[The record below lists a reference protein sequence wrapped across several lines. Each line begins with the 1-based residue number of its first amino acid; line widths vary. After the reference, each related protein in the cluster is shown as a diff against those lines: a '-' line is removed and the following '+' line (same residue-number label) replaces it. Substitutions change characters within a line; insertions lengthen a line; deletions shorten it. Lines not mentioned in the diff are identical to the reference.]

1 MRTGGGS
8 SEQPTEIPVHSS
20 NGSGEEP
27 KKKTEVRER
36 GGERGGRKD
45 LLKSQKMENAK
56 PKDRIIWEEKEVG
69 DKKRRQRERQTAG
82 EARGPGNEI

>member
-1 MRTGGGS
+1 MEAAKNR
-8 SEQPTEIPVHSS
+8 
-20 NGSGEEP
+20 
-27 KKKTEVRER
+27 KKKQKVRER
-36 GGERGGRKD
+36 GGEKRGRKD

-56 PKDRIIWEEKEVG
+56 TKDRIIWEEKEVG

>member
-27 KKKTEVRER
+27 KKKQKVRER

-56 PKDRIIWEEKEVG
+56 SKERIIWEEKEEAT
-69 DKKRRQRERQTAG
+69 KREANSRRSKRTRE
-82 EARGPGNEI
+82 

>member
-27 KKKTEVRER
+27 KKKT
-36 GGERGGRKD
+36 
-45 LLKSQKMENAK
+45 KSE
-56 PKDRIIWEEKEVG
+56 G
-69 DKKRRQRERQTAG
+69 KRRRETREKRSSKITEDG
-82 EARGPGNEI
+82 KC